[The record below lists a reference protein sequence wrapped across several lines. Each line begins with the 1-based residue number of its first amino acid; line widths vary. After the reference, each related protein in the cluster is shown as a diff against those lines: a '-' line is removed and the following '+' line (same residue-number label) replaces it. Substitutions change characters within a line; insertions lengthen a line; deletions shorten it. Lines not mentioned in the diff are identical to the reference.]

1 MTSSIKPEQLA
12 LLNTP
17 LESLKITA
25 EKLGLNFSDLCVQID
40 IKENPYTGNSIALHN
55 DSLPYRLHG
64 KGSKRL

>member
-25 EKLGLNFSDLCVQID
+25 EKLGLNVSDLCERGLPIVCKLI
-40 IKENPYTGNSIALHN
+40 ISIVC
-55 DSLPYRLHG
+55 YVIY
-64 KGSKRL
+64 SK